1 MNETTTREKIFKSIR
16 NALID
21 KAANPYPDIDF
32 ESPVYAPMRETPDV
46 TFAQE
51 FTKVA
56 GKFVYCENRSD
67 LAKKLKYIVSTNNSA
82 AEAYCFEQSL
92 KPLLEEHEIP
102 FNDHTGSLD
111 KVGIGISYC
120 ECLIARLGS
129 VVVSSRQLSGRR
141 LSVLPDTH
149 IIVADTSQLVLDIK
163 DALLLLKE
171 KYESRLPSSI
181 TMITGP
187 SRTADIEKTLVMG
200 AHGPRDLFVLLVE
213 AT

>member
-21 KAANPYPDIDF
+21 KAANPYPDLDF
-32 ESPVYAPMRETPDV
+32 ETSVYAPMRETPDV

-51 FTKVA
+51 FTRVA
-56 GKFVYCENRSD
+56 GKFVYCEDRTD
-67 LAKKLKYIVSTNNSA
+67 LAEKLKYIVSRDKNG
-82 AEAYCFEQSL
+82 EVYCFEQSL

-102 FNDHTGSLD
+102 LIDHAGSLE

-129 VVVSSRQLSGRR
+129 VMVSSRQLSGRR
-141 LSVLPDTH
+141 LSVLPETH
-149 IIVADTSQLVLDIK
+149 IIIAETSQLVIDIK
-163 DALLLLKE
+163 DAILLLKE
-171 KYESRLPSSI
+171 KYDNRIPSSV

-187 SRTADIEKTLVMG
+187 SRTADIE
-200 AHGPRDLFVLLVE
+200 
-213 AT
+213 